1 MVVRLS
7 VVALCVFLLPNS
19 FQAFAEATL
28 DVPFNIRAGRLEDN
42 GKIRLSWT
50 RPDGATNVVVRV
62 RKVETTGG
70 LADVAESSF
79 LFRESFAN
87 APATN
92 STSTVRINRD
102 SKLLLYT
109 DGGSEVWD
117 VASSSA
123 SLSTDAGSVKIGT
136 EDKVGALAS
145 KPLGLASSEAT
156 LVVRAKHG
164 KGDKKS
170 GVLLNAAILSS
181 TGETNLLGRVTL
193 ENTYEEKAFPLKQP
207 LVATD
212 SLLLFSE
219 IASPKDGRVVLDEI
233 AIVSAYESE
242 ALRTNEVTRLDIANK
257 SVCDLSLD
265 DGTSFLIDL
274 CAESAEGTSE
284 WTTPLA
290 FTPETLK
297 TWTERTLTLDKKGR
311 VEATFPLADLIAA
324 SSAAKVDVSDSP
336 FRFLI
341 NKVEQSPLTGN
352 KDIDKV
358 QQVGVYVCTNVFSRD
373 WIVLFPPSADTK
385 ADCEEAEL
393 RVAIDTGAFTARR
406 LRLSGSFAQLRA
418 KNTDAR
424 SLLFQW
430 RVTDEDGVGG
440 DWAEFGAFTT
450 TFTAASENPDFA
462 TTVTDVTAEAILKV
476 PKSARIEARV
486 LNQKLKDQKEA
497 PLGFRDIKISVES
510 KEKPFCLVI
519 Q

>member
-7 VVALCVFLLPNS
+7 VVALFAFLLPNS
-19 FQAFAEATL
+19 FQAFAEAAL
-28 DVPFNIRAGRLEDN
+28 DMPFNIRAGRLEDN

-50 RPDGATNVVVRV
+50 RPDAATNVVVRV
-62 RKVETTGG
+62 RKVGTAGG

-79 LFRESFAN
+79 LFRESFTN
-87 APATN
+87 APATASN
-92 STSTVRINRD
+92 IKIDTE
-102 SKLLLYT
+102 SKLSSYT
-109 DGGSEVWD
+109 DKGADVWD
-117 VASSSA
+117 VDALVQTYLA
-123 SLSTDAGSVKIGT
+123 TDAGAI
-136 EDKVGALAS
+136 KVGATRWSGTLAS
-145 KPLGLASSEAT
+145 KPLGLAADAAT

-164 KGDKKS
+164 NGDEKS

-181 TGETNLLGRVTL
+181 AGETNLLGRVTL
-193 ENTYEEKAFPLKQP
+193 ENTYAEKAFPLQQP

-233 AIVSAYESE
+233 ALVSAYAPE
-242 ALRTNEVTRLDIANK
+242 ALRTNEVTRLNIANK

-265 DGTSFLIDL
+265 DGVSFLIDL
-274 CAESAEGTSE
+274 CAESAEGTSA

-297 TWTERTLTLDKKGR
+297 TWKERTLTLDKKGR
-311 VEATFPLADLIAA
+311 VEAVFPLADLIEA

-373 WIVLFPPSADTK
+373 WIVLIPPAADTK

-393 RVAIDTGAFTARR
+393 RVAIDTGAFTARH

-440 DWAEFGAFTT
+440 DWTEFGAFTT
-450 TFTAASENPDFA
+450 TFTAASVDPDFA
-462 TTVTDVTAEAILKV
+462 ATVTDVTAETILKV
-476 PKSARIEARV
+476 PKSARIEARI